1 MKTLTLIFLFASLVN
16 AMQTQNKFSEK
27 IDKSKETEKKTLSL
41 QKSINSELVNNI
53 SMKTNLL
60 KKTDENYTRLSVEK
74 SLTGIYMQNFLKEG
88 K

>member
-27 IDKSKETEKKTLSL
+27 IDKSKETEKETLSL

-53 SMKTNLL
+53 SIKTNLL
-60 KKTDENYTRLSVEK
+60 KKTDENYTRLGVEK
-74 SLTGIYMQNFLKEG
+74 SLTGIYIQNFLKEG

>member
-1 MKTLTLIFLFASLVN
+1 MKTLILIFLFASFVN

-27 IDKSKETEKKTLSL
+27 IDKSKETEKETLSL

-53 SMKTNLL
+53 SIKTNLL
-60 KKTDENYTRLSVEK
+60 KKTDENYTRLGVEK
-74 SLTGIYMQNFLKEG
+74 SLTGIYIQNFLKEG